1 MAWALGVVKDQPVG
15 QLTSLLKFFDV
26 PAPIIW
32 TRFCNSGRLSHGISL
47 TGFEG

>member
-1 MAWALGVVKDQPVG
+1 M
-15 QLTSLLKFFDV
+15 LKFEWDVAKAQSNLAKHV